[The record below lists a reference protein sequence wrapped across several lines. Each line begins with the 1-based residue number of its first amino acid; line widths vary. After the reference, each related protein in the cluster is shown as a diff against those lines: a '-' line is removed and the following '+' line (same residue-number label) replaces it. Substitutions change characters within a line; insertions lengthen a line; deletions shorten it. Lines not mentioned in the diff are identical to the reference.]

1 MRAERASKPPRLVAT
16 DLDGTL
22 VRSDGTV
29 SDYTRE
35 VLAAAEEHGV
45 TVVMVTARPMRWMHD
60 LRPMIGA
67 HGLAIVSNGAIRYDV
82 AGDRPLSVVGLEVE
96 PGLAMVERIREA
108 LPGAQF
114 AVETLQ
120 GIVLEPAYDEP
131 YHVPPGSPVGPL
143 AEVWTEPAVKV
154 LVRAPG
160 TAPERL
166 RERVTAAV
174 GPTATPTWTVPHL
187 VEIGPPGIDKALALA
202 ALADDLGVTAEHV
215 WAFGDMPNDLAML
228 RWAGVGHAVANADE
242 TVLAAADRVVPSN
255 DHDGVAR
262 TLAEALALGSL

>member
-1 MRAERASKPPRLVAT
+1 MRAQRASKPRLVAT

-29 SDYTRE
+29 SEVTRR

-45 TVVMVTARPMRWMHD
+45 VVVMVTARPMRWMHD

-82 AGDRPLSVVGLEVE
+82 AGDRPLSVTGLDVE
-96 PGLAMVERIREA
+96 PGLAMVDRIRA
-108 LPGAQF
+108 VLPDAQF

-143 AEVWTEPAVKV
+143 PDVWTEPAVKV

-160 TAPERL
+160 TPPEL
-166 RERVTAAV
+166 MRERVVAAV
-174 GPTATPTWTVPHL
+174 GDAATPTWTVPHL
-187 VEIGPPGIDKALALA
+187 VEIGPPGVDKALALA
-202 ALADDLGVTAEHV
+202 DLAADLDVRPEDV
-215 WAFGDMPNDLAML
+215 WAFGDMPNDVAML
-228 RWAGVGHAVANADE
+228 RWAGVGHAVANAHE
-242 TVLAAADRVVPSN
+242 SVLAVADRVVPSH
-255 DHDGVAR
+255 DEDGVAR
-262 TLAEALALGSL
+262 TLAEALGFGSL